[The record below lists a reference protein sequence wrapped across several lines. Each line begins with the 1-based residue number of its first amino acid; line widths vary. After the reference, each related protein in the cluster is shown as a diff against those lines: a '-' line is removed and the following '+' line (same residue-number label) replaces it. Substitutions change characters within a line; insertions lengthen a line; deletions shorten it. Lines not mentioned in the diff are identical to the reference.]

1 MWEVHVESQ
10 KHKLR
15 LEIFRGNPIFKL
27 MGHTEDKKKRKKK
40 NSFQKS
46 QSKIIHIF
54 LLRVIIALCSQILSI
69 KNTWKTSQELAVK
82 VLGEILTLAIIRHIS
97 DS

>member
-27 MGHTEDKKKRKKK
+27 MGHTEDKKKEKRKTPFRKV
-40 NSFQKS
+40 
-46 QSKIIHIF
+46 
-54 LLRVIIALCSQILSI
+54 RV
-69 KNTWKTSQELAVK
+69 K
-82 VLGEILTLAIIRHIS
+82 
-97 DS
+97 